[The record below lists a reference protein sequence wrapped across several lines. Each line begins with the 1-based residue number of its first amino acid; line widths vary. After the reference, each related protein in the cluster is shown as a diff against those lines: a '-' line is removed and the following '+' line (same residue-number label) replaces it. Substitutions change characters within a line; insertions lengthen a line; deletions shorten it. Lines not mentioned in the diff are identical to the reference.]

1 MTQTGGKRKINPTLR
16 AWIQHVRAVA
26 KSENLPYGK
35 EAMKKAKQGKYG
47 QQWKAISASVKK
59 GHKGGYN
66 PFNPTPTAMG
76 STPSPLKP
84 AKGGMNRA
92 ASLIGATLKGGANF
106 PPWSPK
112 GGADTTMEEEGT
124 TTSESMM
131 EETPMEDMTDH
142 EVTST
147 ATMGG
152 RRRRTRRGS
161 RSMGRAR
168 SMRRGRAAAR
178 GRSRARY

>member
-59 GHKGGYN
+59 GGSNIGGVLSGIAGAHGGMKGQKGGIYN
-66 PFNPTPTAMG
+66 PFPMATKG
-76 STPSPLKP
+76 VSPS
-84 AKGGMNRA
+84 
-92 ASLIGATLKGGANF
+92 
-106 PPWSPK
+106 SPQQR

-131 EETPMEDMTDH
+131 EETPMEDMTDM
-142 EVTST
+142 TATGT

-161 RSMGRAR
+161 RSMGKAR

>member
-1 MTQTGGKRKINPTLR
+1 MPKLDAAPYNSTLKGGKRKINPTLR

-59 GHKGGYN
+59 GQKGGIYI
-66 PFNPTPTAMG
+66 FNP
-76 STPSPLKP
+76 STINNSINKP
-84 AKGGMNRA
+84 N
-92 ASLIGATLKGGANF
+92 I
-106 PPWSPK
+106 PPHR

-124 TTSESMM
+124 TTSETMM
-131 EETPMEDMTDH
+131 EETPMEDMTNH

>member
-1 MTQTGGKRKINPTLR
+1 MPKLDAAPYNSTLKGGKRKINPTLR

-59 GHKGGYN
+59 GHKGGNYI
-66 PFNPTPTAMG
+66 FNPTSINSSINKPHIAAM
-76 STPSPLKP
+76 
-84 AKGGMNRA
+84 R
-92 ASLIGATLKGGANF
+92 
-106 PPWSPK
+106 
-112 GGADTTMEEEGT
+112 GGADTTMSEEDT

-131 EETPMEDMTDH
+131 EEIPMEDMTDMTATG
-142 EVTST
+142 TST
-147 ATMGG
+147 MATMGG

>member
-59 GHKGGYN
+59 GGSGVLSGILNPGSRGGMKGGYN
-66 PFNPTPTAMG
+66 PFNPTPAAAG
-76 STPSPLKP
+76 STKP
-84 AKGGMNRA
+84 P
-92 ASLIGATLKGGANF
+92 IY
-106 PPWSPK
+106 K
-112 GGADTTMEEEGT
+112 GGADTTMSEEGT
-124 TTSESMM
+124 TTSETMTP
-131 EETPMEDMTDH
+131 ETPMEDMTDH

>member
-59 GHKGGYN
+59 GGALPPLPMPKI
-66 PFNPTPTAMG
+66 A
-76 STPSPLKP
+76 SPAPYP
-84 AKGGMNRA
+84 APKIGGMNKA
-92 ASLIGATLKGGANF
+92 GHLGSALK
-106 PPWSPK
+106 PHM

-124 TTSESMM
+124 TTSETMM
-131 EETPMEDMTDH
+131 EETPMEDMTNH

>member
-59 GHKGGYN
+59 GQKGGIYI
-66 PFNPTPTAMG
+66 PFPMATKG
-76 STPSPLKP
+76 VTPSSPQH
-84 AKGGMNRA
+84 KGGMNKTGP
-92 ASLIGATLKGGANF
+92 LIGATLKGGA
-106 PPWSPK
+106 
-112 GGADTTMEEEGT
+112 DTTMSEEGT

-131 EETPMEDMTDH
+131 EETPMEDMTATG
-142 EVTST
+142 TST
-147 ATMGG
+147 MATMGG

>member
-59 GHKGGYN
+59 GQKGGIYI
-66 PFNPTPTAMG
+66 PFPMATKG
-76 STPSPLKP
+76 VSPS
-84 AKGGMNRA
+84 
-92 ASLIGATLKGGANF
+92 
-106 PPWSPK
+106 SPQQK

-124 TTSESMM
+124 TTSETMM
-131 EETPMEDMTDH
+131 EETPMEDMTNH

>member
-59 GHKGGYN
+59 G
-66 PFNPTPTAMG
+66 
-76 STPSPLKP
+76 
-84 AKGGMNRA
+84 GMNKA
-92 ASLIGATLKGGANF
+92 GVG
-106 PPWSPK
+106 SPAPYPAPK
-112 GGADTTMEEEGT
+112 IGGADTTMSEEGT

-131 EETPMEDMTDH
+131 EETPMEDMTNH

>member
-59 GHKGGYN
+59 GGSNISGVLSGILNPGSRGG
-66 PFNPTPTAMG
+66 G
-76 STPSPLKP
+76 SPPPPRPMDTRGNIPP
-84 AKGGMNRA
+84 APA
-92 ASLIGATLKGGANF
+92 
-106 PPWSPK
+106 PK
-112 GGADTTMEEEGT
+112 IGGADTTMSEEGT
-124 TTSESMM
+124 TTSETMM
-131 EETPMEDMTDH
+131 EETPMEDMTNH

-161 RSMGRAR
+161 RSMGKAR

>member
-59 GHKGGYN
+59 GGALLPLRVPMIGDTKGV
-66 PFNPTPTAMG
+66 
-76 STPSPLKP
+76 TPSSQQH
-84 AKGGMNRA
+84 KGGMNKTGA
-92 ASLIGATLKGGANF
+92 LIGATLKGGA
-106 PPWSPK
+106 
-112 GGADTTMEEEGT
+112 DTTMSEEGT

-131 EETPMEDMTDH
+131 EETPMEDMTNH